1 MFSFQLQPPGFMCAY
16 YVGVLLT
23 IVSPCICG
31 SQFNTCF
38 EYWCTSGEWQHWVN

>member
-38 EYWCTSGEWQHWVN
+38 WILMHIRRVATLS